1 MENWI
6 TEVMEQYG
14 YWGIF
19 LMIMLENVFPPI
31 PSEVV
36 LTFGG
41 YMTTRTSL
49 TVPGVVLVSTAGS
62 LAGALILYGVGRIF
76 KVERLERFV
85 DRWGR
90 MLRVR
95 KEDIRKADA
104 WFDKYG
110 IWTVLFCRIV
120 PLLRSLISIPAG
132 MSGMN
137 IGLFLLFTVIGTLVW
152 NTVLVTLGAVI
163 GEAWEEIVAFMDVY
177 SNIAYAC
184 IAIGVIVVLVLWLRR
199 RKNKE

>member
-1 MENWI
+1 
-6 TEVMEQYG
+6 
-14 YWGIF
+14 
-19 LMIMLENVFPPI
+19 
-31 PSEVV
+31 
-36 LTFGG
+36 
-41 YMTTRTSL
+41 
-49 TVPGVVLVSTAGS
+49 
-62 LAGALILYGVGRIF
+62 LILYGVGRIF